1 MIISSKK
8 TKIFNTRPQGL
19 FLVVCF
25 ILLSACS
32 NDLKQLPPD
41 AQAKDFENDRAIDV
55 TFIRSEKGK
64 TKAEL
69 HTNEFVKNDNANP
82 AYVDML
88 KGLKVDFFND
98 SLKVE
103 STLTARSA
111 RYYPR
116 SGNIIVRDS
125 VVVVNRRGEKLQT
138 EELIYNQNLE
148 RFYTEKFVRITTGDQ
163 ITYGEGMEANQDFTW
178 FRIRRQRGTIPVNN
192 EDFPAADPE

>member
-1 MIISSKK
+1 MIVCLKK
-8 TKIFNTRPQGL
+8 IKKIQFRPQGL

-25 ILLSACS
+25 ICLNACT
-32 NDLKQLPPD
+32 NDIKKLPPD
-41 AQAKDFENDRAIDV
+41 TRPKDFENDRAIDV

-69 HTNEFVKNDNANP
+69 HTTEFVKNDNANP
-82 AYVDML
+82 PYVDML

-103 STLTARSA
+103 STLTARTA
-111 RYYPR
+111 RYYTK

-138 EELIYNQNLE
+138 EELIYNQSLE
-148 RFYTEKFVRITTGDQ
+148 RFYTEKFVRITIDNQ

-178 FRIRRQRGTIPVNN
+178 FRIKKQRGTIPVSNA
-192 EDFPAADPE
+192 DFPSAE

>member
-1 MIISSKK
+1 MIIRRKK
-8 TKIFNTRPQGL
+8 INSFYSRPQGL
-19 FLVVCF
+19 LLVVCLL
-25 ILLSACS
+25 LLSACS

-41 AQAKDFENDRAIDV
+41 AKTKDFENDRAIDV

-88 KGLKVDFFND
+88 KGLKVNFFND

-103 STLTARSA
+103 STLTAHSA

-125 VVVVNRRGEKLQT
+125 VVVINRRGEKLQT
-138 EELIYNQNLE
+138 EELIYNQSLA

-178 FRIRRQRGTIPVNN
+178 FRIKRQRGSIPVDNA
-192 EDFPAADPE
+192 DFPAADAE

>member
-1 MIISSKK
+1 MIVCLKK
-8 TKIFNTRPQGL
+8 IKKIQFRPQGL

-25 ILLSACS
+25 ICLNACT
-32 NDLKQLPPD
+32 NDIKKLPPD
-41 AQAKDFENDRAIDV
+41 TRPKDFENDRAIDV

-69 HTNEFVKNDNANP
+69 HTTEFVKNDNANP
-82 AYVDML
+82 PYVDML

-103 STLTARSA
+103 STLTARTA
-111 RYYPR
+111 RYYTK

-138 EELIYNQNLE
+138 EELIYNQSLE
-148 RFYTEKFVRITTGDQ
+148 RFYTEKFVRITIDNQ

-178 FRIRRQRGTIPVNN
+178 FRIKKQRGTIPVSNA
-192 EDFPAADPE
+192 DFPGAE